1 MGEQTKT
8 IEATL
13 DAAETPP
20 APTVPTLDE
29 VRTDGME
36 NGQIV
41 WDDDIKM
48 GGSNL
53 ALGTGG
59 KVEAQIEDS
68 EDPWVDLTP
77 YVDGEASGA
86 GLIVLKGARGS
97 ETDEGV
103 WNALGEMELPTTEGR
118 VRFRVT
124 TAGGSDT
131 IVAETVG

>member
-1 MGEQTKT
+1 
-8 IEATL
+8 
-13 DAAETPP
+13 
-20 APTVPTLDE
+20 
-29 VRTDGME
+29 ME
-36 NGQIV
+36 SGQIV
-41 WDDDIKM
+41 WDDDIKIV
-48 GGSNL
+48 GSNL

-68 EDPWVDLTP
+68 GDAWTDLTS

-124 TAGGSDT
+124 TDGGSDT